1 MCRFE
6 SDCPYITEVEIMYKR
21 VPNPMGTTYVLSD
34 KEIKRLVNKFNANH
48 LVKPNQ
54 LSLTGNTS
62 RYGFEVVYISL
73 HGSISFFINADLSF
87 DTYTFN
93 LKRSHQEMQIL
104 SALWNKWK
112 VFTQGYYR
120 EEIHTDFTGI

>member
-6 SDCPYITEVEIMYKR
+6 SDCPYIMEVEIMYKR
-21 VPNPMGTTYVLSD
+21 VPNPMGTTYVISD
-34 KEIKRLVNKFNANH
+34 KEIKRLVTKFNASH
-48 LVKPNQ
+48 LSKPTQ

-62 RYGFEVVYISL
+62 RYGFEVVYTSL
-73 HGSISFFINADLSF
+73 HSSISFFINADLSF

-93 LKRSHQEMQIL
+93 HKRSHQEMQIL

-112 VFTQGYYR
+112 VFTNGYYK

>member
-6 SDCPYITEVEIMYKR
+6 SDCPYIMEVEIMYKR
-21 VPNPMGTTYVLSD
+21 VPNPMGTTYVISD
-34 KEIKRLVNKFNANH
+34 KEIKRLVTKFNASH
-48 LVKPNQ
+48 LSKPTH

-62 RYGFEVVYISL
+62 RYGFEVVYTSL
-73 HGSISFFINADLSF
+73 HSSISFFINADLSF

-93 LKRSHQEMQIL
+93 PKRSHQEMQIL
-104 SALWNKWK
+104 SALLNKWK
-112 VFTQGYYR
+112 VFTKGYYK

>member
-6 SDCPYITEVEIMYKR
+6 SDCPYNLEVEIMYKR

-34 KEIKRLVNKFNANH
+34 KEIKRLADKFNSSH
-48 LVKPNQ
+48 LSKPNQ

-62 RYGFEVVYISL
+62 RYGFEVVYTSL
-73 HGSISFFINADLSF
+73 YSSISFFINADLSF

-93 LKRSHQEMQIL
+93 PKRSHQEMQIL

-112 VFTQGYYR
+112 VFTQGYYK
-120 EEIHTDFTGI
+120 EEIHTNFTGI